1 MVNAEA
7 KSSLPAEI
15 VWFRYARDRKS
26 KCHSHS
32 LFTKIRRKCWLVSI
46 DTNIDT
52 HTRIKQLL
60 LSLQA
65 GSNADHH
72 SSAIRQKDSK
82 KILLTHSLH
91 RIRVRWFSCQ
101 KANKM
106 TLKQTFRSFF
116 IKTCSFSADD
126 SNVKA
131 CGLCSGSWV
140 GCSLSCYVN
149 NSSVFH
155 LLGCELHSWALCRR
169 DHRCCWATDEEGSE
183 VWNFFSP
190 TGAFH
195 DATERAVVKAL
206 SPRVRLLK

>member
-7 KSSLPAEI
+7 KSSLSEEI
-15 VWFRYARDRKS
+15 FWFRYARDRKS

-46 DTNIDT
+46 DTNTDI
-52 HTRIKQLL
+52 HTRIKQLF
-60 LSLQA
+60 LSLEA
-65 GSNADHH
+65 RSNSDHH

-82 KILLTHSLH
+82 KILLIHSLCH
-91 RIRVRWFSCQ
+91 TRVRWFSCQ
-101 KANKM
+101 KANKI

-126 SNVKA
+126 SNVKV

-140 GCSLSCYVN
+140 GCILICYVN
-149 NSSVFH
+149 DSSVFH
-155 LLGCELHSWALCRR
+155 LLGCELHSWTLCRR
-169 DHRCCWATDEEGSE
+169 DHHCCWATDKESNE

-190 TGAFH
+190 TGDFH
-195 DATERAVVKAL
+195 DATEQL
-206 SPRVRLLK
+206 